1 MSEGA
6 ATGTPPAE
14 SAAALMSRRN
24 IVIAVVGCFATLLL
38 ALLDQNIVSAVSWTM
53 VRDLDPINGV
63 GHLPWLLTAYTL
75 ADCIVLPLYGKLCD
89 VYGSKRIYLVS
100 LGTFLVGSA
109 LCGIAQNMTE
119 LIAFRALQGVGGGG
133 LMSVTMVVLG
143 LLVRPSTTVADEA
156 ASGEGSS
163 KVGMGGI
170 MVGLGIAVGPGIGG
184 LVADHLN
191 WRWVFYINMPLG
203 IAAFVTSLALLRLPA
218 ITVKRRIDYAGAAL
232 IGAAASA
239 LLLISQWGGRSYAW
253 TSPMILGVGGAGLIL
268 LAAFAW
274 RQSTAAE
281 PIISLALLRNP
292 VFRTLAPL
300 GFLAGIGLSGSVAY
314 MAGYLQEARGLSP
327 AAAGLWLLPMA
338 VGMTLIGLLS
348 GKAMA
353 GLTGRHKYQLSAGYL
368 LICVSML
375 IFSRLGTDTSFWLM
389 GIGLFLLGLGLGL
402 CLGIGL
408 MIGQSAVDV
417 ADLGVATTSLRFAQ
431 QLGASAGLALFG
443 TVLNRQLAMKLNS
456 SAGAADANGQ
466 LNTAALATLSPA
478 QHASALNA
486 IVSSTH
492 TVFLIAT
499 CIMILPAVMSLF
511 LKERP
516 APASNVRQQSAADRS
531 GYRTAARATG
541 RADLKD

>member
-1 MSEGA
+1 MSGNA
-6 ATGTPPAE
+6 AAVGGPVGG
-14 SAAALMSRRN
+14 AAALMGRRN
-24 IVIAVVGCFATLLL
+24 VMIAVIGCFATLLL

-53 VRDLDPINGV
+53 VKHLDPVNGV
-63 GHLPWLLTAYTL
+63 AHLPWLLTAYTL
-75 ADCIVLPLYGKLCD
+75 ADCIVLPLYGKLSD
-89 VYGSKRIYLVS
+89 VYGAKRIYLVS
-100 LGTFLVGSA
+100 LGIFLLGSA

-143 LLVRPSTTVADEA
+143 LLVRPGEA
-156 ASGEGSS
+156 EAGEPEPEQASS

-170 MVGLGIAVGPGIGG
+170 MVGLGIALGPGVGG
-184 LVADHLN
+184 LVADHLS

-203 IAAFVTSLALLRLPA
+203 IAAFATSLVLVRLPVVS
-218 ITVKRRIDYAGAAL
+218 VKRRIDYVGAAL
-232 IGAAASA
+232 IAAAASA
-239 LLLISQWGGRSYAW
+239 LLLISQWGGRSYGW
-253 TSPMILGVGGAGLIL
+253 TSPMILGVGGAGVVL

-281 PIISLALLRNP
+281 PIFSLALLANP
-292 VFRTLAPL
+292 VFRILAPL

-314 MAGYLQEARGLSP
+314 MAGYLQEVRGLSP

-348 GKAMA
+348 GKAMS
-353 GLTGRHKYQLSAGYL
+353 GLAGRHKYQLSAGYL

-375 IFSRLGTDTSFWLM
+375 MFSMLGTDTTFWLM
-389 GIGLFLLGLGLGL
+389 GTGLFLLGLGLGL

-408 MIGQSAVDV
+408 MIGQGAVDV
-417 ADLGVATTSLRFAQ
+417 GDLGVATTSLRFAQ

-443 TVLNRQLAMKLNS
+443 TVLNRELASKLTS

-466 LNTAALATLSPA
+466 LNTAALATLPPA
-478 QHASALNA
+478 QRASALSA

-499 CIMILPAVMSLF
+499 CIMIVPSVMSLF
-511 LKERP
+511 LKE
-516 APASNVRQQSAADRS
+516 QSAAVASVPQQAADR
-531 GYRTAARATG
+531 RVLRAAARTSG
-541 RADLKD
+541 RAEPND